1 MSASKTNSCRIVISL
16 IYIVMGIDSLIP
28 SIEAALRSALELD
41 IIGILTASVGI
52 LMLLAGLFGIL
63 DVKRGVCRTMGIIIF
78 AVSAFMFV
86 WLFLRGRDISATG
99 LSARRWHGCSS
110 FAYKP

>member
-1 MSASKTNSCRIVISL
+1 MSASKTNFCRIVISL

-63 DVKRGVCRTMGIIIF
+63 DVKRGVCRSMGIIIF

-86 WLFLRGRDISATG
+86 WAILKGQGYQRDGLIGAALAWLFII
-99 LSARRWHGCSS
+99 CI
-110 FAYKP
+110 

>member
-86 WLFLRGRDISATG
+86 WSLLKGKGYQRDGLIGAALAWLFII
-99 LSARRWHGCSS
+99 CI
-110 FAYKP
+110 

>member
-28 SIEAALRSALELD
+28 SIESALRSALELD

-86 WLFLRGRDISATG
+86 WSLLKGQGYQRDGLIGAALAWLFII
-99 LSARRWHGCSS
+99 CI
-110 FAYKP
+110 

>member
-1 MSASKTNSCRIVISL
+1 MSANKTNSCRIVISL

-86 WLFLRGRDISATG
+86 WSLLKGQGYQRDGLIGAALAWLFII
-99 LSARRWHGCSS
+99 CI
-110 FAYKP
+110 

>member
-63 DVKRGVCRTMGIIIF
+63 DVKRGVCRTMGIIIC

-86 WLFLRGRDISATG
+86 WAIRKGQGYQRDGLIGAALGWLFII
-99 LSARRWHGCSS
+99 CI
-110 FAYKP
+110 